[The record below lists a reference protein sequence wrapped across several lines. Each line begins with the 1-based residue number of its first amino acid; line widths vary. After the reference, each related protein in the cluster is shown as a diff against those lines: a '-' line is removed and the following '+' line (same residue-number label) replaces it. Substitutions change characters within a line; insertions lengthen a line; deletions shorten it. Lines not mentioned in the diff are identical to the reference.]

1 MRFLSLCSGIE
12 AASVAW
18 KPLGWTPVA
27 FSEIEPF
34 PNALLAHH
42 YPDVPNLGDMTNYDQ
57 WSIDEPI
64 DLICGG
70 TPCFPADT
78 PIITSQGIKPI
89 EQVSVG
95 DYVWTHK
102 HRWRKVLAV
111 GNKQA
116 DTIKVKGYS
125 CNQGLETTKEHPI
138 YATEK
143 SRVWDN
149 SKRGYVS
156 VLSHPEW
163 VDAEH
168 MTGKFWA
175 IPSQWDDT
183 VPPDIVTQ
191 GNEVNNLT
199 IDEKLAWVIG
209 RWLGDGWCRINN
221 RRGYVLIACGKHKAD
236 ELRAKLTDLGAPFNE
251 AEQRTSIRFSIANR
265 AFARWL
271 VENFGHGA
279 ERKQL
284 PVWVFG
290 WKYRKHL
297 LDGYLSADG
306 HHTSNGFRAI
316 TVSKYLALGL
326 VLLITSL
333 GYGVSRQ
340 KTIPSSTKVIEGRT
354 VNQRPYYTV
363 TAYTSSRSSTEKDG
377 HRWGLVRNVSPGRRT
392 TVYNIEVEEDNS
404 YVADGITVH
413 NCQAFSV
420 AGQRKSLDDERGNL
434 SLTFC
439 RVCDK
444 FDPDIVI
451 WENVPGVLNTKDN
464 AFGCFLAELAGLDE
478 PVKPRKHPT
487 KFDSVGIVNG
497 QKRCVAWRVLD
508 AQYFGVPQ
516 RRRRVFVVAFRGAGN
531 WRGAATLFP
540 IAESV
545 RRSTTPSRSAR
556 SGTAG
561 FIETGFADYRESI
574 VAGTTKASGGALG
587 GGSETFVVHGS
598 QDPGVNENFANPV
611 GRNNGL
617 ENVVIVDDQGGSS
630 INVKK
635 DGITGTLRAEAHGN
649 LPVIALA
656 GNTINR
662 SPEQGGNG
670 SGFDDSGVSYTLT
683 TNDIHGVVA
692 WNGDVTPKTSEDVS
706 LTLRAQQGGEGLGVA
721 YAVADVAPTLT
732 TGFGERGMDLG
743 QMAGGGAVLHSNA
756 LPTIVRRLTPKE
768 CERLQGFPDDYTK
781 IPYRGKPAEQCPD
794 APRYKALGNS
804 WAVPVVR
811 WIGER
816 INQVKDM

>member
-34 PNALLAHH
+34 PSALLAHH
-42 YPDVPNLGDMTNYDQ
+42 YPDVPNLGDMTKYDQ
-57 WSIDEPI
+57 WSFDDKI

-70 TPCFPADT
+70 TPC
-78 PIITSQGIKPI
+78 
-89 EQVSVG
+89 
-95 DYVWTHK
+95 
-102 HRWRKVLAV
+102 
-111 GNKQA
+111 
-116 DTIKVKGYS
+116 
-125 CNQGLETTKEHPI
+125 
-138 YATEK
+138 
-143 SRVWDN
+143 N
-149 SKRGYVS
+149 S
-156 VLSHPEW
+156 
-163 VDAEH
+163 
-168 MTGKFWA
+168 
-175 IPSQWDDT
+175 
-183 VPPDIVTQ
+183 
-191 GNEVNNLT
+191 
-199 IDEKLAWVIG
+199 
-209 RWLGDGWCRINN
+209 
-221 RRGYVLIACGKHKAD
+221 
-236 ELRAKLTDLGAPFNE
+236 
-251 AEQRTSIRFSIANR
+251 
-265 AFARWL
+265 
-271 VENFGHGA
+271 
-279 ERKQL
+279 
-284 PVWVFG
+284 
-290 WKYRKHL
+290 
-297 LDGYLSADG
+297 
-306 HHTSNGFRAI
+306 
-316 TVSKYLALGL
+316 
-326 VLLITSL
+326 
-333 GYGVSRQ
+333 
-340 KTIPSSTKVIEGRT
+340 
-354 VNQRPYYTV
+354 
-363 TAYTSSRSSTEKDG
+363 
-377 HRWGLVRNVSPGRRT
+377 
-392 TVYNIEVEEDNS
+392 
-404 YVADGITVH
+404 
-413 NCQAFSV
+413 FSV

-439 RVCDK
+439 RLCDK

-464 AFGCFLAELAGLDE
+464 AFGCFLAELAGLDA
-478 PVKPRKHPT
+478 PVTPRKHPT
-487 KFDSVGIVNG
+487 KFDTVGVVNG

-516 RRRRVFVVAFRGAGN
+516 RRRRVFVVAFRGTGN
-531 WRGAATLFP
+531 WRSVATLFP

-545 RRSTTPSRSAR
+545 RRAVTPSRSAR
-556 SGTAG
+556 SSAAG
-561 FIETGFADYRESI
+561 FIETGFANYRESA

-649 LPVIALA
+649 LPVIAIA

-662 SPEQGGNG
+662 SPSQGGNG
-670 SGFDDSGVSYTLT
+670 SGFDDTGVSYTLT

-692 WNGDVTPKTSEDVS
+692 WNG
-706 LTLRAQQGGEGLGVA
+706 EGLGVA
-721 YAVADVAPTLT
+721 YPVADVAPTLT

-756 LPTIVRRLTPKE
+756 LTTIVRRLTPKE